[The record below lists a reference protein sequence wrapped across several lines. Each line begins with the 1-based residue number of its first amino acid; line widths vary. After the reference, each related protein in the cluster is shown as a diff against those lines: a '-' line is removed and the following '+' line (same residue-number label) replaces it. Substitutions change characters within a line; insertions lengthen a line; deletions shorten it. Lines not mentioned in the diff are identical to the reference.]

1 MRKEERFRTWGFL
14 LIDFSQEQ
22 QFSNWVLQRRVS
34 RGFLQGAKSRPR
46 RQDSDVPT
54 SSSQFI
60 LIVLYVGAL
69 LEILSEGEKSSPT
82 IYLFTSI
89 QLIWRLEDLCLLLW
103 FCLKECKVLCLYLFK
118 AYSFVFMDLQFNL
131 IVLLRSE
138 REG

>member
-54 SSSQFI
+54 SSS
-60 LIVLYVGAL
+60 
-69 LEILSEGEKSSPT
+69 P
-82 IYLFTSI
+82 
-89 QLIWRLEDLCLLLW
+89 
-103 FCLKECKVLCLYLFK
+103 
-118 AYSFVFMDLQFNL
+118 
-131 IVLLRSE
+131 RSE
-138 REG
+138 LGKIKAKEAGL